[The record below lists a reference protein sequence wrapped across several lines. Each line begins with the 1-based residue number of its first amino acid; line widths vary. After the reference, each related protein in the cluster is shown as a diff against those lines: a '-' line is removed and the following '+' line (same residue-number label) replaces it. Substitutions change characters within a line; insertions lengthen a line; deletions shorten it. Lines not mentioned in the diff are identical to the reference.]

1 MIFYKPY
8 WRLAM
13 DNKRISK
20 FQWAMMIFVFIV
32 IAQLLLPIILKDL
45 QGSTPFKTFVFDL
58 SYLAPFVAAIFCI
71 LVFKHRDLQLQGL
84 KFTIDLKVVERILL
98 ALILPII
105 ILIICMTAFNTY
117 AASFILLQPND
128 LSVSISSIIIGQIVM
143 AFIVEFGFRSYL
155 QQIIEMKMNTF
166 FASIVVGVLFAIWNI
181 NMSFSMEYTMYNVL
195 YSFTFS
201 LLVGELIRNTEGR
214 TIYIATI
221 FHAAMSIPLVFLFNE
236 ELGNVF
242 AMKVIAL
249 ATTGVTVVYIALSL
263 IIRLI
268 IYLTTKRSL
277 DEVEENNYLDHVND
291 RSDNESTL
299 ESDNDDALNA
309 TSTYATTEAQNTSQE
324 TDATPTNEATNETP
338 NSSRDQNEQST
349 ETESNETVDTDH
361 TETESTVQSTTDQ
374 TETDVPN
381 EAETQPTDVT
391 DNETTEE
398 TVTDNDDDNDA
409 IQSEINAAHRHS
421 HRR

>member
-1 MIFYKPY
+1 
-8 WRLAM
+8 M

-45 QGSTPFKTFVFDL
+45 QSSTPFKTFVFDL

-117 AASFILLQPND
+117 ADSFILLQPND

-195 YSFTFS
+195 YSFAFS

-277 DEVEENNYLDHVND
+277 DEVEKNNYLDHVND
-291 RSDNESTL
+291 HSDIESTL
-299 ESDNDDALNA
+299 ESDNDDAFNA
-309 TSTYATTEAQNTSQE
+309 TSTYATTEAQNASQDP
-324 TDATPTNEATNETP
+324 DATSTDESTSETP
-338 NSSRDQNEQST
+338 DSSHDENEQSSVT
-349 ETESNETVDTDH
+349 ESDETENTGH
-361 TETESTVQSTTDQ
+361 TGTESTSQSTTDQ
-374 TETDVPN
+374 TETNVLD
-381 EAETQPTDVT
+381 EAETQS
-391 DNETTEE
+391 TEITENDINDE

>member
-1 MIFYKPY
+1 
-8 WRLAM
+8 M

-117 AASFILLQPND
+117 ADSFILLQPND

-166 FASIVVGVLFAIWNI
+166 FASIVVGMLFAIWNI

-309 TSTYATTEAQNTSQE
+309 TSTYAATEAQNTSQE
-324 TDATPTNEATNETP
+324 TDGTPTNEPTNETHD
-338 NSSRDQNEQST
+338 SSRDQNEQST
-349 ETESNETVDTDH
+349 E
-361 TETESTVQSTTDQ
+361 STTQSTTDQ
-374 TETDVPN
+374 TETDVPD
-381 EAETQPTDVT
+381 EAETQSTDI
-391 DNETTEE
+391 TENDINDE

>member
-117 AASFILLQPND
+117 ADSFILLQPND

-309 TSTYATTEAQNTSQE
+309 TSTYAATEAQNTSQE
-324 TDATPTNEATNETP
+324 TDGTPTNEPTNETHD
-338 NSSRDQNEQST
+338 SSRDQNEQST
-349 ETESNETVDTDH
+349 E
-361 TETESTVQSTTDQ
+361 STTQSTTDQ
-374 TETDVPN
+374 TETDVPD
-381 EAETQPTDVT
+381 EAETQSTDI
-391 DNETTEE
+391 TENDINDE